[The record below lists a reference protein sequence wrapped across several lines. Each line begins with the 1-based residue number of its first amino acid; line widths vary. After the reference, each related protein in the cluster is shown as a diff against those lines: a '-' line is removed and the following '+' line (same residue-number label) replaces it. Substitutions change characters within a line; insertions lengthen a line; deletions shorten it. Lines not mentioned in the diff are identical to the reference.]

1 MLSPQQTVSAQAG
14 TQAQYSV
21 FVQPGCSSCLRTK
34 EFLAQHGIPFRVVD
48 VANDP
53 GGMAEL
59 QSFGVRH
66 IPIVARGS
74 EYAYGQDIDD
84 VARFVGVDLPRLRR
98 LPPEVLMQRY
108 DAVLAAAQSSVAQLP
123 DNALDEHP
131 IPNRPGSIR
140 GLAYH
145 IFRIVQSF
153 LDAVD
158 GKEPDWIVN
167 SMQSPAA
174 SLATGKDIAAYGGS
188 MRDAL
193 ARWWKARTKP
203 VTEDVVRTFQGEQSL
218 HWFLE
223 RSAWHSAQH
232 ARQIEDVLA
241 RLGIEPHHKLSPEV
255 LDGLPVPKRI
265 WQ

>member
-1 MLSPQQTVSAQAG
+1 MS
-14 TQAQYSV
+14 
-21 FVQPGCSSCLRTK
+21 GC
-34 EFLAQHGIPFRVVD
+34 H
-48 VANDP
+48 
-53 GGMAEL
+53 
-59 QSFGVRH
+59 
-66 IPIVARGS
+66 
-74 EYAYGQDIDD
+74 
-84 VARFVGVDLPRLRR
+84 LPRPCATRPAGIAIDFATSPVSLPGSLPFPRRRGLRFR
-98 LPPEVLMQRY
+98 L
-108 DAVLAAAQSSVAQLP
+108 AAQSSVAQLP

-153 LDAVD
+153 LDAVE

-167 SMQSPAA
+167 SMQAPVA

-188 MRDAL
+188 MRAAL

>member
-1 MLSPQQTVSAQAG
+1 MLTRNESQSSVK
-14 TQAQYSV
+14 AQYSV

-34 EFLAQHGIPFRVVD
+34 EFLAHHGIPFRVVD

-53 GGMAEL
+53 GGMEEL
-59 QSFGVRH
+59 KSFGVRH

-98 LPPEVLMQRY
+98 LPPEALIERY

-123 DNALDEHP
+123 DNVLDEHP

-145 IFRIVQSF
+145 VFRIVQSF
-153 LDAVD
+153 LDAV
-158 GKEPDWIVN
+158 GGSEPDWIVN
-167 SMQSPAA
+167 SMQSPPA
-174 SLATGKDIAAYGGS
+174 SFHSGKDVAAYGAT
-188 MRDAL
+188 MRAAL
-193 ARWWKARTKP
+193 AQWWRSRTKA
-203 VTEDVVRTFQGEQSL
+203 VTEDTVRTFQGEQSL

-241 RLGIEPHHKLSPEV
+241 RLGIEPRVRLTAEV
-255 LDGLPVPKRI
+255 LEGLPVPKRI
-265 WQ
+265 WE

>member
-1 MLSPQQTVSAQAG
+1 MS

-34 EFLAQHGIPFRVVD
+34 EFLAHHGIPFRVVD

-59 QSFGVRH
+59 QAFGVRH
-66 IPIVARGS
+66 IPIVARGT

-84 VARFVGVDLPRLRR
+84 VARFVGIDLPRLRR
-98 LPPEVLMQRY
+98 LPPEALVKRY
-108 DAVLAAAQSSVAQLP
+108 GAVLAAAQSSVAQLP
-123 DNALDEHP
+123 DDVLDEHP

-145 IFRIVQSF
+145 VFRIVQSF
-153 LDAVD
+153 LDVVN
-158 GKEPDWIVN
+158 GREPDWIVN
-167 SMQSPAA
+167 SMQSPPA
-174 SLATGKDIAAYGGS
+174 SLRTGEDVAGYGLL
-188 MRDAL
+188 MRQEL
-193 ARWWKARTKP
+193 ARWWAARTKP
-203 VTEDVVRTFQGEQSL
+203 VAGDTVRTFQGEQSL

-241 RLGIEPHHKLSPEV
+241 RLKIEPRHKLSPEV
-255 LDGLPVPKRI
+255 LEGLPVPKRI
-265 WQ
+265 WE